1 MALSASPH
9 EEAQLIAAAQSGDL
23 EAFNELVR
31 RYQDRLYTV
40 AYRIMG
46 DHDSAA
52 DAMQEA
58 LIAAFRGI
66 RKFRGGSFRAWLTR
80 IVTNACYDELRRR
93 RRRPQSSLE
102 ALFVV
107 DQSPEAELTLP
118 PVEGPEFYAE
128 RQELADLL
136 HRAIQC
142 LPEDQ
147 RAVLVLSDI
156 EGYSYEEIA
165 EILRVPVGTVKSRL
179 SRARMRVRDF
189 LLAHRELLPGRLRPS

>member
-1 MALSASPH
+1 MAMSASPH

-23 EAFNELVR
+23 EAFNELIR
-31 RYQDRLYTV
+31 RYQDRLYHI

-107 DQSPEAELTLP
+107 DQSPEAEMILP

-165 EILRVPVGTVKSRL
+165 EILQVPVGTVKSRL

>member
-1 MALSASPH
+1 MAQAPSSP
-9 EEAQLIAAAQSGDL
+9 EEQRWIEAARSGDL
-23 EAFNELVR
+23 EAFNELIR
-31 RYQDRLYTV
+31 RYQDRLYSV

-52 DAMQEA
+52 DAVQEA

-66 RKFRGGSFRAWLTR
+66 RNFRGGSFLAWLLR

-93 RRRPQSSLE
+93 RRRPQASLE

-107 DQSPEAELTLP
+107 DQGPEAEQMLP

-128 RQELADLL
+128 RRELADLI
-136 HRAIQC
+136 HRAIQS
-142 LPEDQ
+142 LPADQ
-147 RAVLVLSDI
+147 RAVLVLADV

-165 EILRVPVGTVKSRL
+165 EILRVPLGTVKSRL

-189 LLAHRELLPGRLRPS
+189 LLAHRELLPGIRRFS

>member
-1 MALSASPH
+1 MASSAVSS
-9 EEAQLIAAAQSGDL
+9 EEDQLIAAAQSGDL

-31 RYQDRLYTV
+31 RYQDRLYTI
-40 AYRIMG
+40 AYRMMG

-93 RRRPQSSLE
+93 RRHPQSSLE

-107 DQSPEAELTLP
+107 DQGPEAEMTLP
-118 PVEGPEFYAE
+118 PVEGPEFSVE

-142 LPEDQ
+142 LPADQ
-147 RAVLVLSDI
+147 RTVLVLSDI

>member
-1 MALSASPH
+1 MAPPVPPADESRLI
-9 EEAQLIAAAQSGDL
+9 EAARSGDL
-23 EAFNELVR
+23 EAFNALIR
-31 RYQDRLYTV
+31 RYQDRLYNM

-52 DAMQEA
+52 DAVQEA

-66 RKFRGGSFRAWLTR
+66 RSFRGGSFQAWLAR

-93 RRRPQSSLE
+93 RRRPQASLE

-107 DQSPEAELTLP
+107 EQGPEAEWTLP
-118 PVEGPEFYAE
+118 PVEGPESYVE
-128 RQELADLL
+128 NRELAELL
-136 HRAIQC
+136 HQALQS

-147 RAVLVLSDI
+147 RVVLVLADV

-165 EILRVPVGTVKSRL
+165 EILRVPIGTVKSRL
-179 SRARMRVRDF
+179 SRARMRARDF
-189 LLAHRELLPGRLRPS
+189 LLAHRELLPGIRRPP